1 MNRIEINAQT
11 GEVVSIPLTP
21 EEIAEN
27 EASAA
32 AQVPIVRRAE
42 ILQRLKEIDVESV
55 RGLRAKSV
63 GKGKPQDDTKLTD
76 LDSEADALRL
86 ELTTL

>member
-1 MNRIEINAQT
+1 MKKIEINIQT
-11 GEVVSIPLTP
+11 GEKTEVDLTP

-27 EASAA
+27 EAKAL
-32 AQVPIVRRAE
+32 AQIPIARRAE
-42 ILQRLKEIDVESV
+42 ILTRLKEIDVESV